1 MKFSFLLIERNDI
14 LKEIQNLKQITRIPT
29 KFVTNNSDLFA
40 DFIFTNSNYSI
51 MQSPFLSLLKLTNI
65 YPVHKKR
72 LENIKR

>member
-29 KFVTNNSDLFA
+29 KFVKNNSDLFA

-65 YPVHKKR
+65 YPAHKKR